1 VKYLILFVL
10 LSPFFLLGYLTGH
23 IYRSLMTG
31 FISGFISIETKARKE
46 LISKIEGE
54 LGQSIEEL
62 EANYSGDENEF

>member
-1 VKYLILFVL
+1 M
-10 LSPFFLLGYLTGH
+10 GYLTGH